1 MIKQIDRVIGD
12 LVRQVEEFRKT
23 GGQPICIGFVG
34 VNSAAG
40 YTSYEG
46 EREWP
51 TDGKKHKHPVQEAAE
66 AERHRLSMNSKSCP
80 FVRRTQCPFRLNG
93 SITNR
98 RQKSTRRCLFEFRG
112 STIDVSL
119 STPFH
124 KYDHVCCVAFR
135 FWLGATR
142 EHPPSRPVGMTEEQQ
157 RQNRKATQPCGRRFF
172 SAQTSLL
179 APYPDVSGKG
189 MRVARAS
196 SGPKIPRRKRGR
208 IYEMGY

>member
-1 MIKQIDRVIGD
+1 TECSQSHG
-12 LVRQVEEFRKT
+12 
-23 GGQPICIGFVG
+23 PIC
-34 VNSAAG
+34 
-40 YTSYEG
+40 
-46 EREWP
+46 
-51 TDGKKHKHPVQEAAE
+51 
-66 AERHRLSMNSKSCP
+66 
-80 FVRRTQCPFRLNG
+80 
-93 SITNR
+93 
-98 RQKSTRRCLFEFRG
+98 
-112 STIDVSL
+112 
-119 STPFH
+119 

-157 RQNRKATQPCGRRFF
+157 RQNRKATRPCGRRFF

-208 IYEMGY
+208 IYEMECLESRYEKS

>member
-1 MIKQIDRVIGD
+1 MLSGN
-12 LVRQVEEFRKT
+12 LV
-23 GGQPICIGFVG
+23 
-34 VNSAAG
+34 NAS
-40 YTSYEG
+40 
-46 EREWP
+46 
-51 TDGKKHKHPVQEAAE
+51 VQ
-66 AERHRLSMNSKSCP
+66 NK
-80 FVRRTQCPFRLNG
+80 
-93 SITNR
+93 
-98 RQKSTRRCLFEFRG
+98 
-112 STIDVSL
+112 L

-157 RQNRKATQPCGRRFF
+157 RQNRKATHPCGRRFF

-179 APYPDVSGKG
+179 APYRPLKG

-208 IYEMGY
+208 IYEMEYLAGALLGAEACRNDLTRKAPAQIW

>member
-1 MIKQIDRVIGD
+1 MGRY
-12 LVRQVEEFRKT
+12 
-23 GGQPICIGFVG
+23 
-34 VNSAAG
+34 S
-40 YTSYEG
+40 
-46 EREWP
+46 
-51 TDGKKHKHPVQEAAE
+51 
-66 AERHRLSMNSKSCP
+66 
-80 FVRRTQCPFRLNG
+80 RRFQ
-93 SITNR
+93 
-98 RQKSTRRCLFEFRG
+98 
-112 STIDVSL
+112 L

-124 KYDHVCCVAFR
+124 KYGHVCCVAFR

-179 APYPDVSGKG
+179 APYRPLKG

-208 IYEMGY
+208 IYEMEYLGPGQRPKKTSNNEHP

>member
-1 MIKQIDRVIGD
+1 MKIKALDRKG
-12 LVRQVEEFRKT
+12 RRK
-23 GGQPICIGFVG
+23 F
-34 VNSAAG
+34 S
-40 YTSYEG
+40 
-46 EREWP
+46 R
-51 TDGKKHKHPVQEAAE
+51 AE
-66 AERHRLSMNSKSCP
+66 ACS
-80 FVRRTQCPFRLNG
+80 G
-93 SITNR
+93 
-98 RQKSTRRCLFEFRG
+98 LFALQR
-112 STIDVSL
+112 SDRSQML

-208 IYEMGY
+208 IYEMEYLVRSYHGCKSGAKDTRTLRDCRASSNRAKR

>member
-1 MIKQIDRVIGD
+1 MQCTAI
-12 LVRQVEEFRKT
+12 L
-23 GGQPICIGFVG
+23 
-34 VNSAAG
+34 
-40 YTSYEG
+40 
-46 EREWP
+46 ERRNFY
-51 TDGKKHKHPVQEAAE
+51 K
-66 AERHRLSMNSKSCP
+66 
-80 FVRRTQCPFRLNG
+80 RLNTACKG
-93 SITNR
+93 YGLPFPR
-98 RQKSTRRCLFEFRG
+98 R
-112 STIDVSL
+112 L
-119 STPFH
+119 STPFN

-208 IYEMGY
+208 IYEMEYLAQISHR

>member
-1 MIKQIDRVIGD
+1 MKIKALDRKG
-12 LVRQVEEFRKT
+12 RRK
-23 GGQPICIGFVG
+23 F
-34 VNSAAG
+34 S
-40 YTSYEG
+40 
-46 EREWP
+46 R
-51 TDGKKHKHPVQEAAE
+51 AE
-66 AERHRLSMNSKSCP
+66 ACS
-80 FVRRTQCPFRLNG
+80 G
-93 SITNR
+93 
-98 RQKSTRRCLFEFRG
+98 LFALQR
-112 STIDVSL
+112 SDRSQML

-135 FWLGATR
+135 FWRGATR

-189 MRVARAS
+189 MRVVRAS

-208 IYEMGY
+208 IYEMGYLVGALNTYQFPANCQRLVQADSTVEPALASPDSSYLRSVSRPRWNR

>member
-1 MIKQIDRVIGD
+1 MNTNEH
-12 LVRQVEEFRKT
+12 EE
-23 GGQPICIGFVG
+23 Q
-34 VNSAAG
+34 
-40 YTSYEG
+40 G
-46 EREWP
+46 ERRFRYSGCLEAGGGRRWP
-51 TDGKKHKHPVQEAAE
+51 
-66 AERHRLSMNSKSCP
+66 
-80 FVRRTQCPFRLNG
+80 NG
-93 SITNR
+93 P
-98 RQKSTRRCLFEFRG
+98 
-112 STIDVSL
+112 L

-196 SGPKIPRRKRGR
+196 SGPKLPRRQRGR
-208 IYEMGY
+208 IYETGY